1 MTFLRSLKHRPFA
14 WIWGGQTISRLGD
27 SLYRIALSW
36 WVLEK
41 TGSAAVMGTVLIF
54 SFTPALIFSLIG
66 GVAVDR
72 FSRIWVMILSD
83 LARGLTV
90 FVVSILSASGLL
102 EIWHVYAASIIF
114 GVVDAFFYPA
124 YTAILPEITPQELL
138 TSANSLTSLSGNITN
153 IVGPAF
159 AALLV
164 KLGGTSLGFGLDS
177 LSFFI
182 SLACLLPLLR
192 LPQTLR
198 KAEVKS
204 SMLRQFKEGI
214 HAVMASPWLWI
225 TISIAAFSNVT
236 YGGPLSVSLPFL
248 VEKNLGGDVNAFG
261 LIASFSAAGSMLG
274 AVFLGRF
281 QRLRRRGSLAY
292 GAWILGGLMLVVY
305 GFSQQL
311 WLVLAAALVNGA
323 TLVTFGLIWTNTLQE
338 QVPTELLGRVSSID
352 YLGSFVLLPVGYGLA
367 GVLTDQFGPSLVFIF
382 GGLLTS
388 IFIFLGLM
396 NPTIRN
402 LD

>member
-1 MTFLRSLKHRPFA
+1 MTFLRSLKHTPFA
-14 WIWGGQTISRLGD
+14 WIWSGQSISRLGD

-41 TGSAAVMGTVLIF
+41 TGSAAIMGAVLIF
-54 SFTPALIFSLIG
+54 SFAPALVFSLIG

-72 FSRIWVMILSD
+72 FPRVWVMIVSD
-83 LARGLTV
+83 LARGVTV
-90 FVVSILSASGLL
+90 LVVSVLAVSGKL
-102 EIWHVYAASIIF
+102 EIWHVYAASILF
-114 GVVDAFFYPA
+114 GVVDAFFFPA
-124 YTAILPEITPQELL
+124 YTAILPDITPQELL

-182 SLACLLPLLR
+182 SAACLLPLLR
-192 LPQTLR
+192 LPPILP
-198 KAEVKS
+198 KAAKEPGILHQV
-204 SMLRQFKEGI
+204 KEGF
-214 HAVMASPWLWI
+214 HTVLASPWLWI
-225 TISIAAFSNVT
+225 TITIAALANVT

-261 LIASFSAAGSMLG
+261 WIASCSALGSMLG
-274 AVFLGRF
+274 AVILGRF
-281 QRLRRRGSLAY
+281 QRLRRRGPLAY
-292 GAWILGGLMLVVY
+292 GAWILGAAMLVVF

-311 WLVLAAALVNGA
+311 WLILAASLVNGF
-323 TLVTFGLIWTNTLQE
+323 TLVTFGLVWTNTLQE
-338 QVPTELLGRVSSID
+338 QVPSELLGRVSSID
-352 YLGSFVLLPVGYGLA
+352 YLGSFVLMPVSFGIA
-367 GVLTDQFGPSLVFIF
+367 GVLTDLIGAPLVFIG
-382 GGLLTS
+382 GGLITILIVS
-388 IFIFLGLM
+388 IGLL
-396 NPTIRN
+396 NPGIHK

>member
-1 MTFLRSLKHRPFA
+1 MSFLRSLKHRPFA

-41 TGSAAVMGTVLIF
+41 TGSAAIMGAVLIF

-72 FSRIWVMILSD
+72 FSRIRVMILSD

-90 FVVSILSASGLL
+90 LVVSVLSASGQL
-102 EIWHVYAASIIF
+102 EIWHVYAASILF

-124 YTAILPEITPQELL
+124 YTAILPEITPKELL
-138 TSANSLTSLSGNITN
+138 TSANSLTSLSANITN

-182 SLACLLPLLR
+182 SVACLLPILR
-192 LPQTLR
+192 IPQTLR
-198 KAEVKS
+198 KAAAES
-204 SMLRQFKEGI
+204 GALRLLKEGI
-214 HAVMASPWLWI
+214 HTVMASPWLWI
-225 TISIAAFSNVT
+225 TIAIAALGNVS
-236 YGGPLSVSLPFL
+236 YSGPLSVSLPFL

-274 AVFLGRF
+274 AVVLGRF
-281 QRLRRRGSLAY
+281 HRLRHRGPLAY
-292 GAWILGGLMLVVY
+292 GAWIIGGLMLVIY
-305 GFSQQL
+305 GFSHQL
-311 WLVLAAALVNGA
+311 WLILAAALVNGA
-323 TLVTFGLIWTNTLQE
+323 SMVTFGLIWTNTLQE
-338 QVPTELLGRVSSID
+338 QVSSELLGRVSSID
-352 YLGSFVLLPVGYGLA
+352 YLGSFVLLPLGYGIA
-367 GVLTDQFGPSLVFIF
+367 GVLTDQLGASLVFIG
-382 GGLLTS
+382 GGLITILITTV
-388 IFIFLGLM
+388 GLV
-396 NPTIRN
+396 NPAIHK

>member
-14 WIWGGQTISRLGD
+14 WIWAGQTISSLGD

-41 TGSAAVMGTVLIF
+41 TGSAAIMGAVLIF

-90 FVVSILSASGLL
+90 LVVSLMSATGQL
-102 EIWHVYAASIIF
+102 EIWHVYVASIIF

-124 YTAILPEITPQELL
+124 YTAILPEITPQNLL
-138 TSANSLTSLSGNITN
+138 PSANSLTSLSRNITN
-153 IVGPAF
+153 IIGPAI

-192 LPQTLR
+192 LPRTLR
-198 KAEVKS
+198 KVGETS
-204 SMLRQFKEGI
+204 SMFSQFKEGI
-214 HAVMASPWLWI
+214 HAVMTSSWLWI
-225 TISIAAFSNVT
+225 TISIAALANVT
-236 YGGPLSVSLPFL
+236 YGGPLAVSLPFL
-248 VEKNLGGDVNAFG
+248 VDKNLGGDVNAFG

-281 QRLRRRGSLAY
+281 QRLRRRGPLAY
-292 GAWILGGLMLVVY
+292 GAWILGGVMLVIY
-305 GFSQQL
+305 GFSHQL

-323 TLVTFGLIWTNTLQE
+323 TLVTFGLVWTNTLQE
-338 QVPTELLGRVSSID
+338 QVPSELLGRVSSID
-352 YLGSFVLLPVGYGLA
+352 YLGSFVLLPVSYAFAGL
-367 GVLTDQFGPSLVFIF
+367 LTDRFGPSLVFIG
-382 GGLLTS
+382 GGLITVLIIS
-388 IFIFLGLM
+388 LGLLS
-396 NPTIRN
+396 PAIRG